1 MLMVSR
7 HNIAGPTCSTLN
19 QDYNSKP
26 DHQEFA
32 YGSTIVSNESVSDRV
47 GQDQL
52 VQNSHLK
59 VK

>member
-1 MLMVSR
+1 MVSR

-19 QDYNSKP
+19 QDYNAKP

-32 YGSTIVSNESVSDRV
+32 YGSTIVSNESVGGDV
-47 GQDQL
+47 GKKDQL